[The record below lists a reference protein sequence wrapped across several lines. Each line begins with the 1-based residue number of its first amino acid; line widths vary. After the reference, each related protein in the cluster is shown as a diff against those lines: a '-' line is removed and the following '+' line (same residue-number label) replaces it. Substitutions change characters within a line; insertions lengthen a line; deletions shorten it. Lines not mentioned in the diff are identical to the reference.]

1 MTSLPR
7 RLLVVAAGVAT
18 LAALSGCA
26 AVTAERS
33 VAAEA
38 KVASA
43 PHTSATVTVV
53 AIGDSIEHGRGVLPA
68 QAWPEQVAASRKW
81 ALDDLAINGSGF
93 VKAGAGGYTYS
104 AQIEIAIKLDP
115 RIVLISATRNDLLI
129 NEQAL
134 RTKTVQLLDHL
145 RAALPHATIVGTSA
159 VWGDTPVPARLT
171 ADNALTRQAV
181 TDVGGTY
188 IDLGIPLAGHPALLQ
203 PDHVHPNAAGQTVV
217 AGVVNRALDAAHIT
231 G

>member
-1 MTSLPR
+1 M
-7 RLLVVAAGVAT
+7 
-18 LAALSGCA
+18 
-26 AVTAERS
+26 
-33 VAAEA
+33 
-38 KVASA
+38 
-43 PHTSATVTVV
+43 
-53 AIGDSIEHGRGVLPA
+53 LPA

-104 AQIEIAIKLDP
+104 TQIAIAIKLDP

-134 RTKTVQLLDHL
+134 RTKTVQLLDHI

-171 ADNALTRQAV
+171 ADNALMRQAV

-188 IDLGIPLAGHPALLQ
+188 IDLGFPLAGHPALLQ
-203 PDHVHPNAAGQTVV
+203 ADHVHPNAAGQTVV
-217 AGVVNRALDAAHIT
+217 AGVVNRALDAAHVT